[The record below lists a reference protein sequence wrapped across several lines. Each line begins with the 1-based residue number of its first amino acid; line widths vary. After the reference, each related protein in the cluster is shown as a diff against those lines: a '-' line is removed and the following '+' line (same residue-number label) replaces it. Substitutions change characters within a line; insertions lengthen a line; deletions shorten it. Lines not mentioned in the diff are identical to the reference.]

1 MGSVIGEILPQAIGV
16 AISPVPIIA
25 VILMLFS
32 KRAKSNGAA
41 FLIGWIAALAIVGG
55 LVIVLANAG
64 HVSVG
69 GTPGMIAYLVKLL
82 LGLLF
87 LFLAWRQW
95 KSRPKEGEQPQM
107 PKWMETI
114 DAFSAGRAL
123 GLAALLAGVNPK
135 NLALALAAAV
145 TIAQAGL
152 SGAQPWIALS
162 IFVIL
167 GSITVAAP
175 VIYFLLAGKTAEK
188 TLTSWKTWLVA
199 NNSTVMFVLFI
210 VLGVKLIGDGLA
222 GLV

>member
-1 MGSVIGEILPQAIGV
+1 MRRVQSLTAQQR
-16 AISPVPIIA
+16 S
-25 VILMLFS
+25 
-32 KRAKSNGAA
+32 
-41 FLIGWIAALAIVGG
+41 
-55 LVIVLANAG
+55 
-64 HVSVG
+64 
-69 GTPGMIAYLVKLL
+69 
-82 LGLLF
+82 
-87 LFLAWRQW
+87 
-95 KSRPKEGEQPQM
+95 
-107 PKWMETI
+107 
-114 DAFSAGRAL
+114 D
-123 GLAALLAGVNPK
+123 LAALLAGVNPK

>member
-1 MGSVIGEILPQAIGV
+1 
-16 AISPVPIIA
+16 
-25 VILMLFS
+25 
-32 KRAKSNGAA
+32 
-41 FLIGWIAALAIVGG
+41 

-64 HVSVG
+64 KVSAG
-69 GTPGMIAYLVKLL
+69 GTPGMIAYLLKLL
-82 LGLLF
+82 LGFIF
-87 LFLAWRQW
+87 LFLARRQW
-95 KSRPKEGEQPQM
+95 QSRPNEGEQPQM

-135 NLALALAAAV
+135 NLALSLAAAV

-152 SGAQPWIALS
+152 SGAAPWVALS

-175 VIYFLLAGKTAEK
+175 VIYFLMAGETAEK
-188 TLTSWKTWLVA
+188 TLNGWKTWLLA
-199 NNSTVMFVLFI
+199 NNATVMFVLFI

-222 GLV
+222 GLI